1 MALRQFRSGRILS
14 MMGMVLLYAFS
25 AKADLAWK
33 SMTIRAPYEQG
44 QTEVRAQF
52 AFKNKAAG
60 NARIREV
67 RPGCGCTATH
77 LDKTLYTAGEEG
89 NLEVIFTVGDRSGLQ
104 QKVIAVSEDGKKAPT
119 ILTLEVQLPEPV
131 QVSKK
136 TLSWDSNETP
146 AAKELAV
153 VAQSGIQIA
162 DVVVTNPTFEIATT
176 KQEGDSLVM
185 TVCPKKTDVPL
196 SALLR
201 IKYTGKSSGQLS
213 IPLQVK

>member
-1 MALRQFRSGRILS
+1 
-14 MMGMVLLYAFS
+14 
-25 AKADLAWK
+25 
-33 SMTIRAPYEQG
+33 
-44 QTEVRAQF
+44 
-52 AFKNKAAG
+52 
-60 NARIREV
+60 
-67 RPGCGCTATH
+67 
-77 LDKTLYTAGEEG
+77 
-89 NLEVIFTVGDRSGLQ
+89 
-104 QKVIAVSEDGKKAPT
+104 
-119 ILTLEVQLPEPV
+119 VQLPEPV